1 MIRGL
6 SKLGVP
12 AYAHSVVRTAEE
24 QAELVAKG
32 VSRDSPDDGRWPHK
46 AHAVDVVH
54 SGKHWELTDQQWLV
68 FGHVG
73 KEVAKAMGLK
83 VTWGGDWR
91 RNPSDRV
98 GWDPAHWEVF
108 GWKAEA
114 DQYPFPN
121 VVLMLGKWEKGWRK
135 KLQALQADNPS

>member
-12 AYAHSVVRTAEE
+12 AYAHSVVRTEVE
-24 QAELVAKG
+24 QLRHFLDG
-32 VSRDSPDDGRWPHK
+32 TSQDDPRDGLWPHK
-46 AHAVDVVH
+46 AFAVDVVH
-54 SGKHWELTDQQWLV
+54 SGKHWELTPEQWLI

-91 RNPSDRV
+91 RKPSDIV
-98 GWDPAHWEVF
+98 GWDPAHWELF

-114 DQYPFPN
+114 HLYPFP
-121 VVLMLGKWEKGWRK
+121 VWDKWVKGWRK
-135 KLQALQADNPS
+135 IHEARQAVNPS